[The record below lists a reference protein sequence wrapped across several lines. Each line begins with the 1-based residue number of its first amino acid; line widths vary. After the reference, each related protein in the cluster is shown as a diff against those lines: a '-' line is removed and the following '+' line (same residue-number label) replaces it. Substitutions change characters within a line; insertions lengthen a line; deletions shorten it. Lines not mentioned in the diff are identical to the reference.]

1 MLLDD
6 ILTGECWLLFPGVDC
21 APGHFSIVKW
31 LLGAGGGPTP
41 PGFPAKVQSV
51 FFISFSFFVKADG
64 KGVGRSLLE
73 SLQKCWR
80 RLMVVFPFLPG
91 KGLPIYCCLLSVSFF
106 PYCSGFCRWPL

>member
-1 MLLDD
+1 MVLDD

-51 FFISFSFFVKADG
+51 FFISFSFFCEGRWQGCGAQSSGESSEVLEKVDG
-64 KGVGRSLLE
+64 R
-73 SLQKCWR
+73 
-80 RLMVVFPFLPG
+80 FP
-91 KGLPIYCCLLSVSFF
+91 VSA
-106 PYCSGFCRWPL
+106 R